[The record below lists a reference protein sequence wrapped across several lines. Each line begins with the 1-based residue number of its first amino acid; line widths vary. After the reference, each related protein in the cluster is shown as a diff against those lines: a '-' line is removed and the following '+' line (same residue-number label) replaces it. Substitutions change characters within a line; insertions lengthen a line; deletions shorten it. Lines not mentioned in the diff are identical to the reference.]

1 MLYGEGGGDI
11 VSQYVAFCRIFNE
24 QVRLYGLMEKALT
37 ETIRLCRDR
46 DVLKEYLEQREGE
59 VTKIMSLLF
68 DQETVTRIREERLYR
83 EAMAEGKM
91 EGKVEGKA
99 EGKVQGSVSTCR
111 SFGLSYDETVVK
123 LAEMLGIPE
132 DDARVQVARYWDARE
147 ATPAD

>member
-1 MLYGEGGGDI
+1 
-11 VSQYVAFCRIFNE
+11 
-24 QVRLYGLMEKALT
+24 
-37 ETIRLCRDR
+37 
-46 DVLKEYLEQREGE
+46 
-59 VTKIMSLLF
+59 MSLLF

-147 ATPAD
+147 AAPAD

>member
-1 MLYGEGGGDI
+1 M
-11 VSQYVAFCRIFNE
+11 AFCRIFNE
-24 QVRLYGLMEKALT
+24 QARLYGLTEKALR

-46 DVLKEYLEQREGE
+46 DVLKEYLERRERE

-83 EAMAEGKM
+83 EAMAEGEA
-91 EGKVEGKA
+91 EGKVRGRAEGEA
-99 EGKVQGSVSTCR
+99 EGKVQGSVNTCR

-123 LAEMLGIPE
+123 LAEMFGIPE

-147 ATPAD
+147 AAPAD

>member
-1 MLYGEGGGDI
+1 M
-11 VSQYVAFCRIFNE
+11 AFCRIFNE
-24 QVRLYGLMEKALT
+24 QARLYGLTEKALR

-46 DVLKEYLEQREGE
+46 DVLKEYLERRERE

-83 EAMAEGKM
+83 EAMAEGKVEGKAEGKA
-91 EGKVEGKA
+91 EGKVEGRAEGEA
-99 EGKVQGSVSTCR
+99 EGKVQGSVNTCR

-123 LAEMLGIPE
+123 LAEMFGIPE

-147 ATPAD
+147 AAPAD

>member
-1 MLYGEGGGDI
+1 M
-11 VSQYVAFCRIFNE
+11 ACCRIFNE
-24 QVRLYGLMEKALT
+24 QARLYGLTEKALR

-46 DVLKEYLEQREGE
+46 DVLKEYLERRERE

-83 EAMAEGKM
+83 EAMAEGK
-91 EGKVEGKA
+91 VEGKA
-99 EGKVQGSVSTCR
+99 EGKVEGRAEGEAEGKVQGSVNTCR

-123 LAEMLGIPE
+123 LAEMFGIPE

-147 ATPAD
+147 AAPAD

>member
-1 MLYGEGGGDI
+1 M
-11 VSQYVAFCRIFNE
+11 R
-24 QVRLYGLMEKALT
+24 

-46 DVLKEYLEQREGE
+46 DVLKEYLERRERE

-83 EAMAEGKM
+83 EAMAEGKVEGKAEGKA
-91 EGKVEGKA
+91 EGKVEGRAEGEA
-99 EGKVQGSVSTCR
+99 EGKVQGSVNTCR

-123 LAEMLGIPE
+123 LAEMFGIPE

-147 ATPAD
+147 AAPAD